1 MAKRDPDP
9 EPPEEELVEAEPSP
23 VGEQLR
29 QAREAT
35 GLSLEDIAAQ
45 TRIPQR
51 HLASIETGDWD
62 NLPAPTYTIGF
73 AKSYAGAVGLDRT
86 EIGNQLREEMGGQRF
101 ASNSTDV
108 FEPADPRRTMPRGLV
123 IGAIAAVI
131 VLIILMTW
139 LNNRSLN
146 QTNEAEAQTEA
157 PADTSTAKAPATPAP
172 AAQAAAQ
179 GPVVLTATAPVWLQV
194 SEKAGPTLF
203 SAMLQPGQTYT
214 VPANATAPVLK
225 TGKPEALK
233 IMVGTSIAPAVGPAA
248 TIVSNVSLLPADLL
262 KGPAATGPATTPPA
276 AAPQPAPRPRERRAP
291 PPAAA
296 LSPPAAGPPAET
308 PPTTNTGQ

>member
-9 EPPEEELVEAEPSP
+9 EPPEEELVEPEPSP

-29 QAREAT
+29 LAREAT

-51 HLASIETGDWD
+51 HLASIETADWD

-131 VLIILMTW
+131 VLIVLMTW

-157 PADTSTAKAPATPAP
+157 PAETSTATAPSTPPAP
-172 AAQAAAQ
+172 AAPAAAQ
-179 GPVVLTATAPVWLQV
+179 GPVVLTAIAPVWLQV
-194 SEKAGPTLF
+194 SEKSGPTLF

-214 VPANATAPVLK
+214 VPANATAPMLK

-233 IMVGTSIAPAVGPAA
+233 VTVGTSVAPAVGPAA

-262 KGPAATGPATTPPA
+262 KGPAAAGPAEPPPA
-276 AAPQPAPRPRERRAP
+276 AAPQPAPRPRARRAP
-291 PPAAA
+291 PPQAA
-296 LSPPAAGPPAET
+296 PAPPAET
-308 PPTTNTGQ
+308 PPTTNTGE